1 MVSRQAADTGE
12 MPVKPILILF
22 LLGATLLHSAS
33 AQAQQSQDFGDFVV
47 HYNAL
52 NSKLIP
58 PQVAQAYGIQRSSNR
73 GLLNVTVLKK
83 VLDMPGSPVAAA
95 ITAGGTNL
103 TGQHRT
109 IEMRE
114 IRDPEG
120 AIYYIGQFP
129 VHNMETYRFAVQ
141 VEVEGEDEPLVVKFK
156 QQFFT
161 E

>member
-1 MVSRQAADTGE
+1 M
-12 MPVKPILILF
+12 KPILILL
-22 LLGATLLHSAS
+22 LLGAILFHSAAS
-33 AQAQQSQDFGDFVV
+33 EGQQSQDFGDFVV

-52 NSKLIP
+52 NSNLIP
-58 PQVAQAYGIQRSSNR
+58 PQVAQAYGIQRSSTR
-73 GLLNVTVLKK
+73 ALLNVTVLKK
-83 VLDMPGSPVAAA
+83 VMDMPGSPVAAK

-103 TGQHRT
+103 TGQHRA

-129 VHNMETYRFAVQ
+129 VHNLETYRFAVQ
-141 VEVEGEDEPLVVKFK
+141 VAVEGEEEPLVVKFR
-156 QQFFT
+156 QQFYT